1 MSRPTRDDILEYLR
15 GSRKEA
21 NLLAKISGGAMIA
34 GKIGVN
40 GALLAFGLVPASL
53 GLLGGIAH
61 SKLTDPDDAD
71 FEAAQRLAVTE
82 DLRSMTERLKTLPAR
97 KAERSF
103 GREGIWRP

>member
-21 NLLAKISGGAMIA
+21 NLLTKLSGGAVIA

-53 GLLGGIAH
+53 GLLGGIAQ
-61 SKLTDPDDAD
+61 SKITDPDDAD

-82 DLRSMTERLKTLPAR
+82 DLRSMTERLNTLPAR